1 MKERLRRQQETEGI
15 NLSLN
20 LSVLKNYHLR
30 AKAAGTFFTS
40 HICSL
45 KKCPRECIRFQMIM
59 PFERSILTRINM
71 RLSFSVVN
79 CCAEAKQ
86 EKE

>member
-30 AKAAGTFFTS
+30 AKAAGTFFHQVIS
-40 HICSL
+40 AAL
-45 KKCPRECIRFQMIM
+45 KNV
-59 PFERSILTRINM
+59 L
-71 RLSFSVVN
+71 VN
-79 CCAEAKQ
+79 ALDSK
-86 EKE
+86 